1 MKKRSSTP
9 ESAESAKYV
18 GVVLGGG
25 LGVFTC
31 FEVNDTVVVV
41 VVVVVV
47 VYEIVVLVLL
57 LLFMR

>member
-31 FEVNDTVVVV
+31 FEVSDTVV